1 MTTRPLLRELLENV
15 LATSPEFPARFYE
28 RLFVSHPE
36 LRPMFHRSSPDA
48 QQKMFAQKLMMVVD
62 AIENPEALRRELASV
77 ATSHRAYGITREMY
91 DWVGTALLETVSETL
106 EESATPEQIA
116 SLVGGWKTLTLV
128 VFELS

>member
-1 MTTRPLLRELLENV
+1 MTARPLLRELLENA

-28 RLFVSHPE
+28 RLFVSHPQ

-62 AIENPEALRRELASV
+62 AIENPELLRRELAPV

-106 EESATPEQIA
+106 GDRATPAQLE
-116 SLVGGWKTLTLV
+116 SLVGAWKTMTGV
-128 VFELS
+128 IFEQR